1 MGKLSLS
8 KLSIGPMF
16 SALFRSKYSTLL
28 VIVQIALTMA
38 IITNGIAVCWDRY
51 QHMGRSS
58 GIDEAN
64 SFYLTSSGFT
74 ADFNP
79 RVSIEEDLRLIRATP
94 GVIDAVQTNSL
105 PLTGSGNWYELQTS
119 PGDEANKV
127 PTAGYKFDEHGIET
141 FDLSLVA
148 GENFS
153 PQESLWLGESD
164 SQWPAQVILSQATAS
179 ALFGEDNWQQAV
191 GNTIYVNTSVPLV
204 IKGIVKRL
212 HAPWVEWPYV
222 ENTMISP
229 ARVTVNSAR
238 YVIRTQIGRRDVL
251 MQSLTHSLNQSNP
264 QRVIRN
270 VQSIEAAKQQI
281 YAADIATVSILLV
294 VMAVLTLVTAMGI
307 AGLASFNIHKRR
319 RQIGIRRALGASR
332 ANILQYFLAE
342 NMLLSATGV
351 LLGALLSIGLNMLL
365 VHLYALAPLQAAYL
379 PLGMLLLMLI
389 GQLAVFWPATKA
401 MAISPALATRAV

>member
-1 MGKLSLS
+1 
-8 KLSIGPMF
+8 MF
-16 SALFRSKYSTLL
+16 RALLRSKYSSLL

-38 IITNGIAVCWDRY
+38 IMTNAIAVCWDRY
-51 QHMGRSS
+51 QHMDRSS

-79 RVSIEEDLRLIRATP
+79 RVSIEADLRLIRATP

-119 PGDEANKV
+119 PGEGVNKV
-127 PTAGYKFDEHGIET
+127 PTAGYKFDEHGIPT

-153 PQESLWLGESD
+153 PQEPLWLGESD

-179 ALFGEDNWQQAV
+179 ALFGANNWQQAV
-191 GNTIYVNTSVPLV
+191 GQTIYVNTASPLV
-204 IKGIVKRL
+204 VKGIVERL

-229 ARVTVNSAR
+229 ARVTHNSAR
-238 YVIRTQIGRRDVL
+238 YVIRTQIDRRDEL
-251 MQSLTHSLNQSNP
+251 MQSLTHSLSQSNP
-264 QRVIRN
+264 RRVIRK
-270 VQSIEAAKQQI
+270 VHSIESAKQQI
-281 YAADIATVSILLV
+281 YAADIATVSILVV

-332 ANILQYFLAE
+332 ANILHYFLAE
-342 NMLLSATGV
+342 NLMLSATGV
-351 LLGALLSIGLNMLL
+351 LLGAVLSIGLNMLL
-365 VHLYALAPLQAAYL
+365 VHLYALAPLEAAYL
-379 PLGMLLLMLI
+379 PLGMLLLVLI
-389 GQLAVFWPATKA
+389 GQLAVLWPAAKA
-401 MAISPALATRAV
+401 MGISPALATRAV

>member
-1 MGKLSLS
+1 
-8 KLSIGPMF
+8 MF
-16 SALFRSKYSTLL
+16 RALLRSKYSSLL

-38 IITNGIAVCWDRY
+38 IMTNAIAVCWDRY
-51 QHMGRSS
+51 QHMDRSS

-79 RVSIEEDLRLIRATP
+79 RVSIEADLRLIRATP

-119 PGDEANKV
+119 PGEGVNKV
-127 PTAGYKFDEHGIET
+127 PTAGYKFDEHGIPT

-153 PQESLWLGESD
+153 PQEPLWLGESD

-179 ALFGEDNWQQAV
+179 ALFGANNWQQAV
-191 GNTIYVNTSVPLV
+191 GQTIYVNTASPLV
-204 IKGIVKRL
+204 VKGIVERL

-229 ARVTVNSAR
+229 ARVTHNSAR
-238 YVIRTQIGRRDVL
+238 YVIRTQIDRRDEL
-251 MQSLTHSLNQSNP
+251 MQSLTHSLSQSNP
-264 QRVIRN
+264 RRVIRK
-270 VQSIEAAKQQI
+270 VHSIESAKQQI
-281 YAADIATVSILLV
+281 YAADIATVSILVV

-319 RQIGIRRALGASR
+319 RQIGIRRALGASKT
-332 ANILQYFLAE
+332 NILHYFLAE
-342 NMLLSATGV
+342 NLMLSATGV
-351 LLGALLSIGLNMLL
+351 LLGAVLSIGLNMLL
-365 VHLYALAPLQAAYL
+365 VHLYALAPLEAAYL
-379 PLGMLLLMLI
+379 PLGMLLLVLI
-389 GQLAVFWPATKA
+389 GQLAVLWPAAKA
-401 MAISPALATRAV
+401 MGISPALATRAV